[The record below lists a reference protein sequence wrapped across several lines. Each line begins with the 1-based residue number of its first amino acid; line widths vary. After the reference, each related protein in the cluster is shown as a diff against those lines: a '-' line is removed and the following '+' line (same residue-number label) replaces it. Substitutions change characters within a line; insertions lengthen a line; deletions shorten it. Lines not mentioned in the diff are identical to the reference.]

1 MTALSDLPRAVTPL
15 DGKSFTDSEKSLVK
29 PENDEKFS
37 ESSIKDAESQDNT
50 DFENGTLLATDHF
63 THDKC

>member
-1 MTALSDLPRAVTPL
+1 VKPL

-37 ESSIKDAESQDNT
+37 ESSIKDGESQDNT
-50 DFENGTLLATDHF
+50 DFENGKLLATDHS
-63 THDKC
+63 THDRY